1 VLSGGIVFAV
11 AGIDIGPATGP
22 EERAGLTMVSDEDPA
37 GKWTRL
43 SLAEIC
49 RGVRVP
55 GKRSI
60 QNRGTGLSKSSAVD
74 AIKEAER
81 LGILRHRRNTSQ
93 SHGYGAS
100 SYSISWERVTELAR
114 ESKSKPDVRTTGKF
128 GHPRK

>member
-1 VLSGGIVFAV
+1 MPRKSAGPVLSGGIVFAV

-22 EERAGLTMVSDEDPA
+22 EARSGLTMVSDEDPA

-60 QNRGTGLSKSSAVD
+60 QNRGTGLSKSSVVD

-81 LGILRHRRNTSQ
+81 LGILRHRRST
-93 SHGYGAS
+93 
-100 SYSISWERVTELAR
+100 
-114 ESKSKPDVRTTGKF
+114 
-128 GHPRK
+128 